1 PRAGDARLERAG
13 RVHEVALGEH
23 AVDLEQGRVAD
34 GVEDGTGDTG
44 VAHRQSVRVVPRVQ
58 PGGSLAGKLWS
69 LSMST
74 SSSSSKWP
82 LSSWSCLSS
91 RSSGRSSCFAFMY
104 DLLEGDRAHPY
115 IRHCRWSLQQELT
128 AT

>member
-34 GVEDGTGDTG
+34 GVEDGAGNAG
-44 VAHRQSVRVVPRVQ
+44 VAHGQSVLVVPRVQ

-69 LSMST
+69 LSMSI
-74 SSSSSKWP
+74 SSSSSRWP

-91 RSSGRSSCFAFMY
+91 RSSGLSTGFAFMG
-104 DLLEGDRAHPY
+104 DLLEGNRARPY
-115 IRHCRWSLQQELT
+115 IRHSPWSLQQEGGVT
-128 AT
+128 